1 MHHLYPDSNK
11 IIFFSVSQY
20 LYIQLFLPNLHNYKV
35 SHQREFTFYS
45 QSREVKLIDYIPDYQ
60 DFLQDYF
67 VAFLIKLFAFK
78 VDIIATEEKNDSIKG
93 LSGFISRF
101 ADEYMNIYLEISRKR
116 KFDGIIQV
124 K

>member
-1 MHHLYPDSNK
+1 
-11 IIFFSVSQY
+11 
-20 LYIQLFLPNLHNYKV
+20 
-35 SHQREFTFYS
+35 
-45 QSREVKLIDYIPDYQ
+45 VKLIDYIPDYQ